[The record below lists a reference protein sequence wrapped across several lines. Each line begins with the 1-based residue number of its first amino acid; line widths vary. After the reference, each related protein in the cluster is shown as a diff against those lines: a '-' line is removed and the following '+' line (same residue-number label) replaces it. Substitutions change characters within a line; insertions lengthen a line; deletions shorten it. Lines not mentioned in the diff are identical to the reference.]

1 MFLHH
6 KYVKMFFLGF
16 FFKIALICQMK
27 PLTTLLLIKH
37 IWNLGFSLSG
47 DDTD

>member
-6 KYVKMFFLGF
+6 KYVKMFGF
-16 FFKIALICQMK
+16 FFLEIALICHMK

>member
-6 KYVKMFFLGF
+6 KYVKMFLFFVFLE
-16 FFKIALICQMK
+16 IALICQMK